1 MSYKLIATTTLGTAG
16 TITFSGIPQ
25 TYTDLW
31 LLISARSNN
40 GGNGDFSLNLDVN
53 GNPGKSY
60 RGFQSGAGSGT
71 FVNNNSTD
79 NIIGSVLQAGET
91 AQFSNV
97 SVRLFQYTT
106 SAPKLV
112 YVEDAGQYSAGG
124 VVSART
130 VVMNQTGAITSITLS
145 DAAVT
150 NFATNTTATLYGI
163 LQGSG
168 GATVSTT

>member
-16 TITFSGIPQ
+16 TITFSAIPQ

-31 LLISARSNN
+31 LLVSARSSN
-40 GGNGDFSLNLDVN
+40 GGYGDFSLNLDIN
-53 GNPGKSY
+53 GSPAKST
-60 RGFQSGAGSGT
+60 RGFTAAPFGST
-71 FVNNNSTD
+71 YINTQD
-79 NIIGSVLQAGET
+79 NQVGSVMQASES

-112 YVEDAGQYSAGG
+112 YAEDAGHFFSGG
-124 VVSART
+124 LLSART
-130 VVMNQTGAITSITLS
+130 LVLNQTGAITSITLS
-145 DAAVT
+145 DGAVT
-150 NFATNTTATLYGI
+150 NFVANSTASLYGI

>member
-1 MSYKLIATTTLGTAG
+1 MSYKLIATTTLGSAG

-31 LLISARSNN
+31 LLISARSSN
-40 GGNGDFSLNLDVN
+40 GGYGDFSLNLDIN
-53 GNPGKSY
+53 GSPAKSG
-60 RGFQSGAGSGT
+60 RGFAAQPFGST
-71 FVNNNSTD
+71 YALSFPSVV
-79 NIIGSVLQAGET
+79 GSVLQASES

-112 YVEDAGQYSAGG
+112 YSEDAGHFFSGGLLSA
-124 VVSART
+124 ST
-130 VVMNQTGAITSITLS
+130 IVMNQTGAITSITLS
-145 DAAVT
+145 DGAVT
-150 NFATNTTATLYGI
+150 NFVTNSRASLYGI